1 MKDNTVKRALGAG
14 GMSFGTMVFEF
25 STTGFA
31 RVAAQAGAEFACFD
45 MEHTGWSMETIRTLM
60 ATSRAADIVPL
71 VRVPADDHDY
81 ISRVLDLGALGVML
95 PMVESEEQARHI
107 VSWTRYPPAGTRGF
121 GLLYRDDYEND
132 NHVATMAKANREI
145 MVITQIETKAGVEAV
160 DQIAA
165 VDGVDV
171 LWIGHYDLTNSLG
184 IPGRFT
190 DALYT
195 DALKRVLASAAA
207 NGKAAGIMA
216 GSPEDAVRHMALG
229 FRAISFSDMGIY
241 EAGLRSA
248 LQTARKAAG
257 VGGKS

>member
-1 MKDNTVKRALGAG
+1 MRDNTIKRSLAGG

-31 RVAAQAGAEFACFD
+31 RIAAQAGAEFACFD

-60 ATSRAADIVPL
+60 ATTRTADLVPL

-81 ISRVLDLGALGVML
+81 IARVLDLGALGVMV

-107 VSWTRYPPAGTRGF
+107 VSCTRYPPAGTRGF

-132 NHVATMAKANREI
+132 NHIATMAKANREI
-145 MVITQIETKAGVEAV
+145 MVLAQIETKAGVEV
-160 DQIAA
+160 VEDIAA
-165 VDGVDV
+165 VDGVDI

-190 DALYT
+190 DTLFTKAVG
-195 DALKRVLASAAA
+195 RVLAAAAA
-207 NGKAAGIMA
+207 NNKAAGIMA
-216 GSPEDAVRHMALG
+216 GTPADAVRHVESG
-229 FRAISFSDMGIY
+229 FRAIAFSDMGIY
-241 EAGLRSA
+241 ETGLRSA
-248 LQTARKAAG
+248 LQTARAA
-257 VGGKS
+257 VG